1 MDGYFSLCL
10 LFWSR
15 MGDLSIEPDKRS
27 DMVLAMRK
35 KGRLPPLIGAIG
47 TFGSTP
53 SLGVKNCLS

>member
-1 MDGYFSLCL
+1 ME
-10 LFWSR
+10 
-15 MGDLSIEPDKRS
+15 DLSIEPDKRS